1 MVEKRKKTRSTS
13 SSVDPTTRYAMDV
26 TSGKE
31 IAGPDIRNSCK
42 RHLKDLESCHARGL
56 VWDTETA
63 QRAIDFFAK
72 VLKLNGGEHEGKP
85 FNLLPWQCFIVGSV
99 FGWQNSDGYRRFRMV
114 YVESGKGSGK
124 SPLAAGIAL
133 YCLVADKEPRAE
145 VYAAAT
151 KKDQAM
157 ILFRDAVAMVDQ
169 SPALA
174 QRINKSGGA
183 GKEWNLAFLQTGSFF
198 RPISSDDGQSGP
210 RPHCALITAKRIA
223 GALRAMNGA
232 DVTVNINSPGGD
244 MFEGLAIYNL
254 LREYQ
259 GKVTVKVL
267 GIAAS
272 AASVIAMAGDDIQ
285 IGRGAFL
292 MIHNCWVVAMGNRH
306 DFAELSAS
314 LEPFDNAMA
323 DIYAARS
330 GLDMASVQKL
340 MDAESYIGGSDAV
353 EKGLADSLLSADA
366 VSDGDETPAA
376 ALRKLDALLAKTST
390 PRSERRKLIK
400 ALSGGMSGAATNHD
414 GTPGA
419 AEEIKPEIINSLENA
434 LAALVK

>member
-1 MVEKRKKTRSTS
+1 MSKKQLPVAPAGRPCARVTCETLPSALDRW
-13 SSVDPTTRYAMDV
+13 DGGIKAATTDDN
-26 TSGKE
+26 T
-31 IAGPDIRNSCK
+31 I
-42 RHLKDLESCHARGL
+42 
-56 VWDTETA
+56 
-63 QRAIDFFAK
+63 
-72 VLKLNGGEHEGKP
+72 
-85 FNLLPWQCFIVGSV
+85 SV
-99 FGWQNSDGYRRFRMV
+99 FDV
-114 YVESGKGSGK
+114 
-124 SPLAAGIAL
+124 I
-133 YCLVADKEPRAE
+133 
-145 VYAAAT
+145 
-151 KKDQAM
+151 
-157 ILFRDAVAMVDQ
+157 
-169 SPALA
+169 
-174 QRINKSGGA
+174 
-183 GKEWNLAFLQTGSFF
+183 
-198 RPISSDDGQSGP
+198 GQDYWGEG
-210 RPHCALITAKRIA
+210 ITAKRIA

-254 LREYQ
+254 LREYE
-259 GKVTVKVL
+259 GHVTVKVL

-330 GLDMASVQKL
+330 GLDMATVQKL

-376 ALRKLDALLAKTST
+376 ALRKLDALLAKSNT

-419 AEEIKPEIINSLENA
+419 AEDIKPETLNSLESA